1 VNSPHTTAAV
11 TPARPSLVEFG
22 LDADERDRLL
32 ALRAATTEHAGLYIA
47 ILSALAEAKRS
58 YRLQMRTSELRER
71 LARGEG
77 SPPQDDSTTAAAESA
92 VTESEVAEPRV
103 TDESLRQSLD
113 QLRQWGCVDWVQ
125 DPSIRVAS
133 IEEYLKRHE
142 LWELTAVGTATL
154 DAVTAVLGAS
164 DEAGALQRTMFRQI
178 RSALDQLETTIE
190 AGDAPGVYLQL
201 RDLDLAIADLAANA
215 REFYA
220 TINRIAREERL
231 DDHVFVLYKDQ
242 LIVYLQSFHDD
253 LVRHRT
259 IVSDQ
264 LLRIDGSRRDEM
276 LALAEEGDDSVGLF
290 GDRADWAGR
299 WNGMLDWFVTGR
311 SERTEVETLGAATTV
326 AIRELLTLL
335 RRLTEQSTRPVNRAS
350 ELRETAAWFARCDSD
365 DEAHRLFDAAFGLA
379 PTNHV
384 GLEVDDPD
392 AEGPF
397 PSWWEIAPVDVPVT
411 LREYGRRAARGAI
424 GRRRDYGDAKRILA
438 LEQEQEAA
446 RQTAA
451 AERLVTIDLA
461 TGPIDAAEW
470 PVLLS
475 WIDQALAARP
485 ADTSFV
491 TSVRTPAAVIELS
504 SADLDT
510 ELRGAEGLLL
520 IRGCRLRIEAA

>member
-1 VNSPHTTAAV
+1 MNPQPVV
-11 TPARPSLVEFG
+11 TRATPTRPSPIDVE

-47 ILSALAEAKRS
+47 VLATLAEAKQA
-58 YRLQMRTSELRER
+58 YRLQMRTSELRDR
-71 LARGEG
+71 LAR
-77 SPPQDDSTTAAAESA
+77 SKRTST
-92 VTESEVAEPRV
+92 PDL

-125 DPSIRVAS
+125 DPSIRVSS

-154 DAVTAVLGAS
+154 DAVSAVLGAG

-178 RSALDQLETTIE
+178 RSALDQLEETIE
-190 AGDAPGVYLQL
+190 AGDAAGVYLQL
-201 RDLDLAIADLAANA
+201 RDLDLAITELAANA

-242 LIVYLQSFHDD
+242 MIVYLQSFHDD

-259 IVSDQ
+259 IVSEQ
-264 LLRIDGSRRDEM
+264 LLRIDGGHRDEM
-276 LALAEEGDDSVGLF
+276 LVLAETGDDSVGLF
-290 GDRADWAGR
+290 HDRADWAGR
-299 WNGMLDWFVTGR
+299 WDGMLDWFVAGR
-311 SERTEVETLGAATTV
+311 SDRTEVEALGAATTV

-335 RRLTEQSTRPVNRAS
+335 RRITEQSTRPVNRAS
-350 ELRETAAWFARCDSD
+350 ELRETAAWFARCGSD
-365 DEAHRLFDAAFGLA
+365 DEAHMLFDAAFGLA
-379 PTNHV
+379 PTSHV

-392 AEGPF
+392 ADGSF

-411 LREYGRRAARGAI
+411 LRDYGRRAARGAI
-424 GRRRDYGDAKRILA
+424 GRRRDYGDAKRLLA
-438 LEQEQEAA
+438 LEQEREAE

-475 WIDQALAARP
+475 WIDQALAARA

-504 SADLDT
+504 SADVDT
-510 ELRGAEGLLL
+510 QLRGAGGLLV